1 MEPAAL
7 AVAVTP
13 TLVARAFELL
23 GRLGERGE
31 RERQLLRMLYLE
43 ARLNREVLEAAR
55 LGDSR
60 GVETTH
66 TSFKTLPPLLE
77 TDAHVAALL
86 AFDELQARP
95 ASKKKSAE
103 SGPLS
108 FLRKPYPAVVSK
120 RLDELEAEA
129 QADGDGERPRKRKRT
144 TPLKSIAF
152 VCVKTAALQ
161 KLVGLPRN
169 ASKAI
174 RQHRYGY
181 RLEQILLHEQELL
194 RQIARYDE
202 LEAFA

>member
-31 RERQLLRMLYLE
+31 RDRQLLRMLYLE

-55 LGDSR
+55 LGEAR
-60 GVETTH
+60 EVETTH
-66 TSFKTLPPLLE
+66 ASFKTLPPLLE

-86 AFDELQARP
+86 AFDELEARP
-95 ASKKKSAE
+95 AGKKQAAE
-103 SGPLS
+103 GGPLA
-108 FLRKPYPAVVSK
+108 FLRRPYPAAVSK
-120 RLDELEAEA
+120 RLDELEVEA
-129 QADGDGERPRKRKRT
+129 DTGGKRRPKRKRT

-152 VCVKTAALQ
+152 VCVKTTALQ